1 MRPNRSEAGEKKG
14 IVGRHTA
21 HSIEIQNR
29 RGLSLYKL
37 KRNRATVS
45 FTFSFYQT
53 PLRPHLPSIPRVS
66 STFFPPVFGGG
77 GENRASEFRGK
88 RRGRRGD
95 GSGEKRENCERGGST
110 IPPFRPR
117 KKRIEIAQDSRTE
130 MEVRHRIRDFHHRE
144 SFPRSRLH
152 EIMFP
157 RPEVKRRRVGKGK
170 GGLFNRPRP
179 AERIFNGRLPR
190 RTASKFSSPVIG
202 DASSIVSPKYST
214 TETFRLRFLLFL

>member
-21 HSIEIQNR
+21 HSIEIQKR

-45 FTFSFYQT
+45 FTFSFYQA
-53 PLRPHLPSIPRVS
+53 PLRPTSLPLHASRPP
-66 STFFPPVFGGG
+66 FFLLFSK
-77 GENRASEFRGK
+77 GEAKTGRASFAGNEEEDGATGAGK
-88 RRGRRGD
+88 KGKLRGRR
-95 GSGEKRENCERGGST
+95 

-170 GGLFNRPRP
+170 GGLFNRRRP
-179 AERIFNGRLPR
+179 AERIFNGRLPQ

-202 DASSIVSPKYST
+202 DASSSLPPKYST